1 MTESR
6 GVLATKDG
14 SKLAWRRVQ
23 GEGPTVVWLG
33 GFHSDMTGT
42 KAQVLAEQAEAAGG
56 GYVRFDYFGH
66 GESEGLFQDGTIS
79 RWRADALA
87 VIDDLTDG
95 PLVLVGSS
103 MGGWLACLAAISRPD
118 RVKALVLIAPAP
130 DFTEKLMAPEL
141 SAEAKAAIARDG
153 VWIRPSDYDDGG
165 YAITRE
171 LLDDGARWSI
181 LPGPVPIDVPVR
193 VLQGGA
199 DPDVPWT
206 HALELANALTSNDV
220 IFTLIKDGD
229 HRLSRPQDLER
240 LVAAVNEAK
249 ALAEPEEGDLVTRRL
264 ARAAR
269 LRNAA
274 GLEATGIA
282 PRPPA
287 IEDE

>member
-6 GVLATKDG
+6 GALAREDG
-14 SKLAWRRVQ
+14 TTLAWRRVD

-42 KAQVLAEQAEAAGG
+42 KAEVLAEQAKATGCS
-56 GYVRFDYFGH
+56 YLRFDYFGH
-66 GESEGLFQDGTIS
+66 GESDGAFQDGTIS

-87 VIDDLTDG
+87 VIDELTDG

-103 MGGWLACLAAISRPD
+103 MGGWLSCLAAIARPD
-118 RVKALVLIAPAP
+118 RVKAMVLIAPAP
-130 DFTEKLMAPEL
+130 DFTEKLMTPEL

-153 VWIRPSDYDDGG
+153 FWFRPSEYDDGG
-165 YAITRE
+165 YPITRD
-171 LLDDGARWSI
+171 LLEDGARWSI
-181 LPGPVPIDVPVR
+181 LPGPVPIDVPIR
-193 VLQGGA
+193 ILQGGA

-206 HALELANALTSNDV
+206 HALELANALTSNNV
-220 IFTLIKDGD
+220 VFSLIKDGD

-240 LVAAVNEAK
+240 LVAAVSEARG
-249 ALAEPEEGDLVTRRL
+249 LAEPEEGDLVSRRL

-282 PRPPA
+282 PRPLP
-287 IEDE
+287 IDDE